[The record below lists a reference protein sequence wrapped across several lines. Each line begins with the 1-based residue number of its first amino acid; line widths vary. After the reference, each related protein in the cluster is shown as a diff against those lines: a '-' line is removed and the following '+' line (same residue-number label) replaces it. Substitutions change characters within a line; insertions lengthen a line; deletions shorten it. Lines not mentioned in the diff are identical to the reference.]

1 MSGSVP
7 TIHTPVLLAEVLGLL
22 DPPAGPSLFVD
33 ATLGE
38 GGHAEAFLDRA
49 PGLSLVGIEVD
60 SGIAA
65 VAQARLARFGRRF
78 SLWRGWFS
86 DYFAGLRAHGGGR
99 PDRVL
104 FDLGVSSY
112 HYEASGRGFS
122 FARDE
127 ALDMRLDLAAETTA
141 AHLVNRLDETELADL
156 FYRYGEERRSRPIAR
171 AIARERDRAPIET
184 SGRLADVIRRAVPA
198 SYRRGR
204 IHPATRC
211 FQALRIAVNGELDRI
226 ETAVRDAASS
236 LAPGGRVGVIAF
248 HSLEDRIIKTMFRS
262 LARENEAEGRQP
274 DSGARYR
281 LVTRKAVMATED
293 EVRANPPS
301 RSARLRVLE
310 RVVA

>member
-1 MSGSVP
+1 MSGGVP

-22 DPPAGPSLFVD
+22 EPPAGPSLFVD

-38 GGHAEAFLDRA
+38 GGHAEAFLDRE
-49 PGLSLVGIEVD
+49 PGLRLVGVEVD

-65 VAQARLARFGRRF
+65 VAQARLARFEGRF

-86 DYFAGLRAHGGGR
+86 DFFAGLRAHGEGR

-127 ALDMRLDLAAETTA
+127 ALDMRLDLEAETTA
-141 AHLVNRLDETELADL
+141 ADLVNRLEESELADL
-156 FYRYGEERRSRPIAR
+156 FYRYGEERYSR
-171 AIARERDRAPIET
+171 AIARRIARERELSPIAT
-184 SGRLADVIRRAVPA
+184 SARLADVIRGAVPA
-198 SYRRGR
+198 AYRHGR

-211 FQALRIAVNGELDRI
+211 FQALRIAVNRDLERI
-226 ETAVRDAASS
+226 EAAVRDAAFT

-248 HSLEDRIIKTMFRS
+248 HSLEDRIVKTLFRG
-262 LARENEAEGRQP
+262 LAAQGQ
-274 DSGARYR
+274 GGYR
-281 LVTRKAVMATED
+281 LVTRKAVMATE
-293 EVRANPPS
+293 EEARVNPPS

-310 RVVA
+310 RAAA